1 MSFVLTYSLGSTP
14 VPGAAGSSSA
24 ASGAV
29 AKQAS
34 DFREYIAQQSP
45 GFLRQRWGARFMG
58 LIGLS
63 SDTIAEGAQQ
73 AVAARFTRSPIFPPD
88 AYELIGA
95 ERSMPR
101 FPSET
106 LAAYRERVL
115 DAWNA
120 WRNAGTEIGLID
132 QLSYFPVT
140 AEVYANADWDWDSD
154 SENWSR
160 FWVVLTDHGW
170 TDDGAWGDPGIWG
183 DGGTW
188 GSSASLEEV
197 RSIQALIRQWK
208 PGHMVCVH
216 VVVVLDENAWSPT
229 PSGDWD
235 RMENRSDAAIYW
247 PG

>member
-1 MSFVLTYSLGSTP
+1 MSFVLTYSLSSPP
-14 VPGAAGSSSA
+14 VSGAAGSSQS
-24 ASGAV
+24 SGSTSIRAR
-29 AKQAS
+29 
-34 DFREYIAQQSP
+34 DFREYIFQQSP
-45 GFLRQRWGARFMG
+45 GFLRQKWGARLMG
-58 LIGLS
+58 LVGLAADIS
-63 SDTIAEGAQQ
+63 AEGAQQ
-73 AVAARFTRSPIFPPD
+73 AIAARFSQSPIFPPD
-88 AYELIGA
+88 AYALIGS

-106 LAAYRERVL
+106 LASYRERVL

-140 AEVYANADWDWDSD
+140 AQIYTNADWDWDGDAS
-154 SENWSR
+154 NWSR

-170 TDDGAWGDPGIWG
+170 TDDGTWDDPGIWD

-188 GSSASLEEV
+188 DSTASIEEV

-208 PGHMVCVH
+208 PGHMVCVN
-216 VVVVLDENAWSPT
+216 VVVVLDANAWSPT
-229 PSGDWD
+229 PTGDWD
-235 RMENRSDAAIYW
+235 RMENRNEAASYW